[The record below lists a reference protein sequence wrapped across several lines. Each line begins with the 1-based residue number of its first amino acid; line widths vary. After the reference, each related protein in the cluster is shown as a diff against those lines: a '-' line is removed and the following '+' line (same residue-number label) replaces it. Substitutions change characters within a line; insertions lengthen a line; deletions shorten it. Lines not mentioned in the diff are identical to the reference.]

1 MRMSSLLTLAVAV
14 VFASG
19 SAFAQQEPP
28 LPIPDVPAVPSTPP
42 APSTPIVPVPDHPGY
57 SAEPIVLYTNVEYDD
72 RDEIPRCAVPT
83 VIAIPDPCNP
93 GCCRYIEVCVIPDCE
108 PRMKTSPS
116 GLKIRYYYG
125 DFEIEITNKRSSVEV
140 EYDS

>member
-1 MRMSSLLTLAVAV
+1 MRVCSQLILAAIMAV
-14 VFASG
+14 VSG
-19 SAFAQQEPP
+19 TAFAAEEPP
-28 LPIPDVPAVPSTPP
+28 LPIPDTPP
-42 APSTPIVPVPDHPGY
+42 APATPIIPVPDSPGY
-57 SAEPIVLYTNVEYDD
+57 SPEPIVLYTNVEYDD

-108 PRMKTSPS
+108 PRVRTSPS

-125 DFEIEITNKRSSVEV
+125 DFEIEITNKRRSVEV

>member
-1 MRMSSLLTLAVAV
+1 MRVCSQLILAAIMAVA
-14 VFASG
+14 SG
-19 SAFAQQEPP
+19 AAFAAEEPP
-28 LPIPDVPAVPSTPP
+28 LPIPDTPP
-42 APSTPIVPVPDHPGY
+42 APATPIIPVPDSPGY
-57 SAEPIVLYTNVEYDD
+57 SPEPIVLYTNVEYDD

-108 PRMKTSPS
+108 PRVRTSPS

-125 DFEIEITNKRSSVEV
+125 DFEIEITNKRRSVEV